1 VTIAK
6 NRNISGQRGGKMA
19 LSKLSLAIDK
29 ELQDFEE
36 RGILK
41 GREKIVTAIKPATG
55 EKGPRVLIKGFGDR
69 EFLRMNSNSY
79 LGMGLRQELIE
90 AEEKTVKALG
100 VGPGAGRSLSGTYED
115 HVELERELA
124 KFHSK
129 EAGMIFSSAYA
140 AVVGTLF
147 ALISEDTVVL
157 SDELNHNCIINGIRL
172 ARPKKKQ
179 VYVHNDS
186 EDLHRGLEESAGRFK
201 RAIVV
206 TDGIFSMRG
215 EHAPLKEI
223 ADLVEDYDSRF
234 TEGVLL
240 IVDDSHGIGAS
251 GASGRGAMELARET
265 RVDVLIATMGKALG
279 VNGGYVVS
287 KRNIIIYLKETAPF
301 YVYSNSITQG
311 EASAIRK
318 ALEILDS
325 SRGREMLKYLKDT
338 ADYFRKGLVNLG
350 YEVIPSQHPIV
361 PLMIR
366 DTKKTKKLV
375 SFLEEN
381 NIFTA
386 GIFYPIV
393 PEGDELIRF
402 QVSCDHTKY
411 DIDYVLG
418 ILEKF
423 KDKDTNSF

>member
-1 VTIAK
+1 
-6 NRNISGQRGGKMA
+6 MA
-19 LSKLSLAIDK
+19 LNKLSLTIDG
-29 ELQDFEE
+29 ELKNLRE

-41 GREKIVTAIKPATG
+41 GREKIVSAVKPASG
-55 EKGPRVLIKGFGDR
+55 QKGPRVLIKGFGDR
-69 EFLRMNSNSY
+69 EFLRMNSNGY
-79 LGMGLRQELIE
+79 LGMGLKEELIR
-90 AEEKTVKALG
+90 AEEKTVEALG

-115 HVELERELA
+115 HVELEKELA
-124 KFHSK
+124 GFHGK

-172 ARPKKKQ
+172 AHPKEKR
-179 VYVHNDS
+179 VYRHNDPA
-186 EDLHRGLEESAGRFK
+186 DLRRGLEESAGRFT
-201 RAIVV
+201 RALVV

-223 ADLVEDYDSRF
+223 ADLVEEYDSRF
-234 TEGVLL
+234 AEGVLL

-251 GASGRGAMELARET
+251 GETGRGAMELSREN

-287 KRNIIIYLKETAPF
+287 QRNIIVYLKETAPF

-325 SRGREMLKYLKDT
+325 SRGKEMLRYLKGT
-338 ADYFRKGLVNLG
+338 ADYFRQGLLDLG

-375 SFLEEN
+375 GFLEEN

-411 DIDYVLG
+411 DIDYTLDVLG
-418 ILEKF
+418 KF
-423 KDKDTNSF
+423 KKEGE

>member
-1 VTIAK
+1 
-6 NRNISGQRGGKMA
+6 MA
-19 LSKLSLAIDK
+19 SDKLSLVIDR
-29 ELQDFEE
+29 ELKNFEE

-41 GREKIVTAIKPATG
+41 GKEKVVTAIIPGSG

-79 LGMGLRQELIE
+79 LGMGLREELMK
-90 AEEKTVKALG
+90 AEEKTVRALG

-115 HVELERELA
+115 HVELEKELA
-124 KFHSK
+124 GFHGK

-147 ALISEDTVVL
+147 ALITADTVVL
-157 SDELNHNCIINGIRL
+157 SDELNHNCIINGIKL
-172 ARPKKKQ
+172 ARPKEKK
-179 VYVHNDS
+179 VYIHNDT
-186 EDLHRGLEESAGRFK
+186 EDLNRGLKESAGRFK

-223 ADLVEDYDSRF
+223 ADLVEEFNSSF
-234 TEGVLL
+234 EEGALL
-240 IVDDSHGIGAS
+240 IVDDSHGVGAS
-251 GASGRGAMELARET
+251 GETGRGAMELAGEN

-301 YVYSNSITQG
+301 YVYSNSISQG

-325 SRGREMLKYLKDT
+325 ERGRAMIKYLKET
-338 ADYFRKGLVNLG
+338 ADYFKRGLVDLG
-350 YEVIPSQHPIV
+350 YEVIPSLHPIV

-366 DTKKTKKLV
+366 DTMKTKRLV
-375 SFLEEN
+375 KYLEDN

-393 PEGDELIRF
+393 PIGDELIRF
-402 QVSCDHTKY
+402 QVSRDHTKY

-418 ILEKF
+418 VLEKF
-423 KDKDTNSF
+423 KVEKNNSAQNRA

>member
-1 VTIAK
+1 
-6 NRNISGQRGGKMA
+6 MA
-19 LSKLSLAIDK
+19 LDKLSLTIDR
-29 ELQDFEE
+29 ELKSFKE

-41 GREKIVTAIKPATG
+41 GREKIVTAIKPASG
-55 EKGPRVLIKGFGDR
+55 DRGPRVLIQGFGDR

-79 LGMGLRQELIE
+79 LGMGLRQEIVE

-115 HVELERELA
+115 HVELEKELA
-124 KFHSK
+124 KFHGK

-147 ALISEDTVVL
+147 ALITEDTVVL

-172 ARPKKKQ
+172 ARPKEKR
-179 VYVHNDS
+179 VYIHNNI
-186 EDLHRGLEESAGRFK
+186 EDLHRGLKESVGRFK
-201 RAIVV
+201 RAVAV

-223 ADLVEDYDSRF
+223 ADLVEEYDNRF
-234 TEGVLL
+234 EEGVLL
-240 IVDDSHGIGAS
+240 IVDDSHGVGAS
-251 GASGRGAMELARET
+251 GETGRGAMELARET

-301 YVYSNSITQG
+301 YVYSNSISQG

-325 SRGREMLKYLKDT
+325 DRGRGMLRYLKET
-338 ADYFRKGLVNLG
+338 ADYFKRSLLDLG

-361 PLMIR
+361 PLMVR
-366 DTKKTKKLV
+366 DTKKTKRLV
-375 SFLEEN
+375 KFLEDN
-381 NIFTA
+381 DIFTA

-402 QVSCDHTKY
+402 QVSRDHTKY

-418 ILEKF
+418 VLEKF
-423 KDKDTNSF
+423 KDEDMNSV